1 MSARNVIL
9 VSTWLLIGACTSGD
23 PSGPGSESTP
33 DALANGKPRPD
44 VPPAN
49 PAIAWSNGGIWVMN
63 DDGSNQALVTPPDA
77 WIGNPAWSPIV
88 KDNSYQL
95 AYSDIDTDTLWIVD
109 ISIVA
114 GVPKG
119 SVPRVLTTNGREPT
133 WSPLGDEIAYLRPGP
148 GVGNGIWVMDRAGT
162 THAPVYEPPAG
173 EGRTFMRPTWSG
185 DGLAIAFWEDR
196 SPTSPD
202 HKKILV
208 VRRTSRTAPWSLPD
222 TVYRDTNPSAG
233 NALDWAPRSQ
243 RLAFT
248 AGQSGAA
255 IEILDLDNL
264 QAGVDT
270 AGFGVRPSWSPD
282 DRYLAYYSRGVK
294 RLEVATRV
302 STTLAK
308 NAGCCRPAWRRA
320 PPPPTP

>member
-1 MSARNVIL
+1 MSSCKVL
-9 VSTWLLIGACTSGD
+9 PVSIWLLVGACTGD
-23 PSGPGSESTP
+23 PSGPGTEATP
-33 DALANGKPRPD
+33 DTPANGKPKPAI
-44 VPPAN
+44 PPAN
-49 PAIAWSNGGIWVMN
+49 PEIAWSKDGIWVMN
-63 DDGSNQALVTPPDA
+63 ADGSNQARVTPPDG

-88 KDNSYQL
+88 VGDSYQL

-119 SVPRVLTTNGREPT
+119 SAPRVLTTGGREPT

-148 GVGNGIWVMDRAGT
+148 DGGAGIWIMDAAGT
-162 THAPVYEPPAG
+162 TRAPVYEPPAS

-185 DGLAIAFWEDR
+185 DGLALAFWEDR

-208 VRRTSRTAPWSLPD
+208 VTRASRTAPWSLPD
-222 TVYRDTNPSAG
+222 TVYWDTNPSAG
-233 NALDWAPRSQ
+233 NALDWAPRTR

-255 IEILDLDNL
+255 LEILDLDNL
-264 QAGVDT
+264 AAGVDT
-270 AGFGVRPSWSPD
+270 VGFGARPSWSPD

-294 RLEVATRV
+294 RLELATGAI
-302 STTLAK
+302 TTLARD
-308 NAGCCRPAWRRA
+308 AGCCRPAWRRT
-320 PPPPTP
+320 PPSATP